1 MNIESPRLLNQTNPI
16 VQTIKALVVDAR
28 QKFFNGIFPDRI
40 FIVGTILI
48 IRKNIFIRRIAAKT
62 IDRISI
68 NSTFGERTHFLSL
81 F

>member
-48 IRKNIFIRRIAAKT
+48 
-62 IDRISI
+62 
-68 NSTFGERTHFLSL
+68 
-81 F
+81 